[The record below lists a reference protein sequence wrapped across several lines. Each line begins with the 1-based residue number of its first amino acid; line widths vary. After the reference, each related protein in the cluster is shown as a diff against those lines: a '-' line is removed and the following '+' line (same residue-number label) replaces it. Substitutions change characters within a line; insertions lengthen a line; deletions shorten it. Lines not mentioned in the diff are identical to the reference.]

1 MAGAIDWKSLED
13 QFSTESVYRDE
24 ISKMLQPDD
33 TDVILLLFN
42 QFYFSI
48 VEFTLTVYCK

>member
-13 QFSTESVYRDE
+13 QFIANSAYRDE

-33 TDVILLLFN
+33 SDVSPYELL
-42 QFYFSI
+42 
-48 VEFTLTVYCK
+48 